1 MNRRLNVTLCV
12 GLPLVVLLIAGVF
25 HLFSLRFSGGD
36 IYPPYSSLRADP
48 LGTKALLDSLTG
60 LPHVTALR
68 WLDPLPR
75 LPGGGRDTTLLVL
88 GTSPYA
94 LEFMPRRDFQE
105 LEEFMHAGGRVV
117 IAFPPAPNRP
127 AKPLAQRLEEEE
139 EEAAKKRA
147 EKKDAKQPDAKPP
160 KDRQAEARRK
170 KKELE
175 ERLPEEL
182 RRVELK
188 TKWAV
193 ALDYRPLIHDETG
206 ATRGVE
212 ARRVPEDDSL
222 PAKLMVHTALYF
234 RDLGPQWRTNYVRME
249 EKAVPERD
257 VGGPW
262 RTNYV
267 RVGLPVVVE
276 RSFGRG
282 TLILCADSYPFSN
295 EALRRDRQSGL
306 LAWFI
311 GANHRVVFDETH
323 LGVNNDP
330 GVAALARRYRLHGFF
345 GALLVL
351 ALLFVWKSTSPFVP
365 PHPDDG
371 LDGRGDLVEGKD
383 SASGF
388 VNLLRRS
395 IPGSEV
401 LAVCFAE
408 WRKSFSHAQSHL
420 RPRIARMEE
429 VLRTEAAR
437 PARERQPVA
446 AYQQLSRIF
455 KQRP

>member
-1 MNRRLNVTLCV
+1 MNRRLNVALCV
-12 GLPLVVLLIAGVF
+12 GLPLLVLLIFGVF

-48 LGTKALLDSLTG
+48 LGTKALLDSLAG
-60 LPHVTALR
+60 MPHLTALR

-75 LPGGGRDTTLLVL
+75 LEGGGRDTTLLVL
-88 GTSPYA
+88 GTSPFA
-94 LEFMPRRDFQE
+94 LELMPRRDFKE
-105 LEEFMHAGGRVV
+105 LEDFMHAGGRVV
-117 IAFPPAPNRP
+117 IAFPPLPKRP
-127 AKPLAQRLEEEE
+127 QKPLSERLDEE
-139 EEAAKKRA
+139 EEAARRRQKQ
-147 EKKDAKQPDAKPP
+147 KDAKQPESKSPP
-160 KDRQAEARRK
+160 DKQAELRRK
-170 KKELE
+170 TKEAE
-175 ERLPEEL
+175 ERLPEEM
-182 RRVELK
+182 RRVELN

-193 ALDYRPLIHDETG
+193 ALDYHNLTHDETG
-206 ATRGVE
+206 AVPPAE
-212 ARRVPEDDSL
+212 ARRVSDDATTQ
-222 PAKLMVHTALYF
+222 PKTFAIRTALYF
-234 RDLGPQWRTNYVRME
+234 RDLGPQWRTNYLRIVD
-249 EKAVPERD
+249 KAVPERE

-267 RVGLPVVVE
+267 RTGLPVVVE

-295 EALRRDRQSGL
+295 EALRRDRQPGL

-365 PHPDDG
+365 PHPDDD

-388 VNLLRRS
+388 VNLLRRG
-395 IPGSEV
+395 IPAGDV

-408 WRKSFSHAQSHL
+408 WKKSFTHAQSHL
-420 RPRIARMEE
+420 RPRRERMEQ
-429 VLRTEAAR
+429 VLQAEIAR
-437 PARERQPVA
+437 PARERRPA
-446 AYQQLSRIF
+446 DTYLELSRIL
-455 KQRP
+455 KERK